1 MRPSED
7 KYQIRRYSSFS
18 RDKRNTRTSVVNPL
32 GGPFGTL
39 DLERFSMNGGDST
52 REKLKVLDKIIN
64 ELITIREQT
73 ADSIASEISSQTT
86 TDALRESEREL
97 REVIENLPQ
106 RVFLKDKNLVYK
118 FCNERYA
125 RDFRMKPENIL
136 GKSDFDFYPKDLAA
150 KHIADEERI
159 LSTGKAEEIE
169 ERYVTPGEE
178 LTILATKIPLKD
190 ETGNVRGILATFWD
204 ITERKRTEEEGKKYI
219 LRLKELVAERRA
231 QIESLSDQ
239 LLKEGAERKRVEEEL
254 QEVRASFEGNG
265 SRNVRKIQIA
275 K

>member
-1 MRPSED
+1 LRPSED